1 MFEAILSPSK
11 VRIAALG
18 SAGQR
23 LWHPFWF
30 ALISALGMT
39 LLLNGPFLAAV
50 QAKVP
55 GQYGLQLNLMAIL
68 FLLNLLLLVLFSFR
82 RLQKPMVLTFFAIGA
97 LSYYFIDSFGI
108 VIDKEMLQN
117 AFETDPAEAK
127 AVLSVSMVWQVLGI
141 MLFPLLCIGLIKV
154 RILSHKEFLLHWF
167 IALTLVVLSLFSL
180 VASGYSELAPFFRN
194 YREVKHLALPFSPV
208 SAAISFSKQELRQQ
222 FPNTFIKL
230 GQDAVQPLT
239 VRTAKPR
246 LIVLVLGETARADH
260 FQLNGYVRPTNPK
273 LSLLPVFSF
282 SDVSSCGTATA
293 HSVPCMFSNMGRQN
307 YDETIAKN
315 SSNVLDV
322 LQQAGVE
329 VSWLDNNS
337 GCKGVC
343 QRVDTELLFTQQQN
357 PFCAEGQ
364 CLDGILLQALEQQ
377 LQKPLTADRLIVLH
391 QLGSHGPEYFKRSG
405 QKDKRFLPEC
415 TDKQLQL
422 CQSADIVNAYDN
434 SIVAT
439 DSLLAAV
446 IQRLSHQDTNQTAL
460 LYLSDHGESLGENGI
475 YLHGLP
481 YWMAPKAQTQVPMLW
496 WMSSSYANS
505 QQLTSDCVAAKQD
518 HPFSHDNLFHS
529 LLGMFRIKTSVYQP
543 TMDTFRPC

>member
-11 VRIAALG
+11 VRLSAIS
-18 SAGQR
+18 SAGSR

-30 ALISALGMT
+30 ALVSALGMT

-82 RLQKPMVLTFFAIGA
+82 RLQKPMLLTFFAIGA

-117 AFETDPAEAK
+117 AIETDTAEARS
-127 AVLSVSMVWQVLGI
+127 VLTVGMVWQVLGL

-154 RILSHKEFLLHWF
+154 RVLSNKQFLLHWLV
-167 IALTLVVLSLFSL
+167 ALTLVVLSLFSL
-180 VASGYSELAPFFRN
+180 VASGYSDLAPFFRN
-194 YREVKHLALPFSPV
+194 HREVKHLALPFSPV
-208 SAAISFSKQELRQQ
+208 SAAISFTRQEIKKQ
-222 FPNTFIKL
+222 FPEDFIRL
-230 GQDAVQPLT
+230 GEDAVQPLSA
-239 VRTAKPR
+239 RTAKPR

-260 FQLNGYVRPTNPK
+260 FQLNGYARATNPK
-273 LSLLPVFSF
+273 LSQLSVTSF
-282 SDVSSCGTATA
+282 SNVSSCGTATA

-307 YDETIAKN
+307 YDEAIAKN
-315 SSNVLDV
+315 SSNVLDI
-322 LQQAGVE
+322 LSLAGIE

-357 PFCAEGQ
+357 PLCDEGQ
-364 CLDGILLQALEQQ
+364 CLDEVLLLALEQQ
-377 LQKPLTADRLIVLH
+377 LQKPLTTDRLIVLH
-391 QLGSHGPEYFKRSG
+391 QLGSHGPEYFKRSAE
-405 QKDKRFLPEC
+405 KDKAFLPEC

-422 CQSADIVNAYDN
+422 CQTTEVVNAYDN

-439 DSLLAAV
+439 DSLLAGV
-446 IQRLSHQDTNQTAL
+446 INRLNNQPQNQTAL

-481 YWMAPKAQTQVPMLW
+481 YWMAPKAQTRVPMLW
-496 WMSSSYANS
+496 WMSGSYADS
-505 QQLTSDCVAAKQD
+505 QQLTSSCLAARQD
-518 HPFSHDNLFHS
+518 QSFSHDNLFHS
-529 LLGMFRIKTSVYQP
+529 LLGMFQVKTTVYQP
-543 TMDTFRPC
+543 AMDIFHPC

>member
-11 VRIAALG
+11 VRIAAIT

-55 GQYGLQLNLMAIL
+55 GQYGLQLDLMAIL
-68 FLLNLLLLVLFSFR
+68 FLLNLLLMVLFSFR
-82 RLQKPMVLTFFAIGA
+82 RLQKPMVLVLFAIGA
-97 LSYYFIDSFGI
+97 VSYYFIDSFGI
-108 VIDKEMLQN
+108 VIDKDMLQN
-117 AFETDPAEAK
+117 AFETDPAEAQ
-127 AVLSVSMVWQVLGI
+127 AVLTVSMVWQVLGL
-141 MLFPLLCIGLIKV
+141 MLFPLLCSGLIKV
-154 RILSHKEFLLHWF
+154 RLLPHKEFLLHWI
-167 IALTLVVLSLFSL
+167 IALLLLLLSLFSL
-180 VASGYSELAPFFRN
+180 VASAYSELAPFFRN

-208 SAAISFSKQELRQQ
+208 SAAVSFSKQTLKQQ
-222 FPNTFIKL
+222 FPDEFIQL
-230 GQDAVQPLT
+230 GQDAVQPLAA
-239 VRTAKPR
+239 RTEKPR

-260 FQLNGYVRPTNPK
+260 FQLNGYARATNPQ
-273 LSLLPVFSF
+273 LHHLPVYSF

-293 HSVPCMFSNMGRQN
+293 HSVPCMFSNMGRQS
-307 YDETIAKN
+307 YDEAIAKN

-322 LQQAGVE
+322 LQHAGIDI
-329 VSWLDNNS
+329 SWLDNNS

-343 QRVDTELLFTQQQN
+343 QRVDTELLFEQQN
-357 PFCAEGQ
+357 PLCIAGQ
-364 CLDGILLQALEQQ
+364 CLDTVLLHALEQQ
-377 LQKPLTADRLIVLH
+377 LEKPLTTDRLIVLH
-391 QLGSHGPEYFKRSG
+391 QLGSHGPEYFKRSSE
-405 QKDKRFLPEC
+405 KDKAFLPEC

-422 CQSADIVNAYDN
+422 CQNAEIVNAYDN

-446 IQRLSHQDTNQTAL
+446 IHRLNRQHNNQTAL

-496 WMSSSYANS
+496 WMSKAYAAS
-505 QQLTSDCVAAKQD
+505 QQLTSDCVAAKQ
-518 HPFSHDNLFHS
+518 HNSYSHDNLFHS
-529 LLGMFRIKTSVYQP
+529 LLGMFQIKTTVYQSGK
-543 TMDTFRPC
+543 DIFRPC

>member
-11 VRIAALG
+11 VRIAAIT

-55 GQYGLQLNLMAIL
+55 AQYGLQLNLMAIL

-82 RLQKPMVLTFFAIGA
+82 RLQKPMALLLFAIGA
-97 LSYYFIDSFGI
+97 FSYYFIDSFGI
-108 VIDKEMLQN
+108 VIDKDMLQN
-117 AFETDPAEAK
+117 AFETDPAEAQ
-127 AVLSVSMVWQVLGI
+127 AVLTVSMVWQVLGL
-141 MLFPLLCIGLIKV
+141 MLFPLLCSGLIKV
-154 RILSHKEFLLHWF
+154 RLLPRKEFLLHWI
-167 IALTLVVLSLFSL
+167 IALLLVLLSLFSL

-194 YREVKHLALPFSPV
+194 YKEVKHLALPFSPV
-208 SAAISFSKQELRQQ
+208 SAAVSFSKQALKQQ
-222 FPNTFIKL
+222 FPYEFIQL
-230 GQDAVQPLT
+230 GQDAVQPLAA
-239 VRTAKPR
+239 RTATPR
-246 LIVLVLGETARADH
+246 LIVLVLGETARTDH
-260 FQLNGYVRPTNPK
+260 FQLNGYARATNPQ
-273 LSLLPVFSF
+273 LSHLPVYSF

-293 HSVPCMFSNMGRQN
+293 HSVPCMFSIMGRQN
-307 YDETIAKN
+307 YDEAIAKN

-322 LQQAGVE
+322 LQHAGID

-343 QRVDTELLFTQQQN
+343 QRINTKLLFEQQHN
-357 PFCAEGQ
+357 PLCTEGQ
-364 CLDGILLQALEQQ
+364 CLDTILLQALEQQ
-377 LQKPLTADRLIVLH
+377 LEKPLTSDRLIVLH
-391 QLGSHGPEYFKRSG
+391 QLGSHGPEYFKRSSV
-405 QKDKRFLPEC
+405 KDKAFLPEC

-422 CQSADIVNAYDN
+422 CQNAEIVNAYDN

-446 IQRLSHQDTNQTAL
+446 IHRLNRQHNNQTAL

-496 WMSSSYANS
+496 WMSKAYAAS
-505 QQLTSDCVAAKQD
+505 QQLTSDCVAAKQ
-518 HPFSHDNLFHS
+518 HNSYSHDNLFHS
-529 LLGMFRIKTSVYQP
+529 LLGMFQIKTTVYQSGK
-543 TMDTFRPC
+543 DIFRPC